1 MKKNT
6 KKFICISAA
15 AIAGIYVYNKLVE
28 SSATSKNLLTTDD
41 GEFYDWKEGKIYY
54 TKKGQGSPLLL
65 IHDTDSRA
73 SSAEWSKINKKLSKE
88 HTVYTIDL
96 IGCGRSDKPALK
108 YTNYM
113 YVQLVTSF
121 VKDVIGSQCD
131 VVATNLSASF
141 VIMANTLDNNLFNKI
156 ILINPVSLSRLKAIP
171 DKICEIKQLLMS
183 TPLIGTFIYNRMT
196 TPIKIDLV
204 FRTKYFSKSQLITSK
219 IKNTYYE
226 SAHLDKSNGK
236 YLLSSILTNYM
247 NLNIIHAVK
256 RINKPIYIIGS
267 RELKNNNEIL
277 ETYSR
282 LNKNFEIIHVSGSNL
297 YPQLEISDK
306 IIKIIEKNLNK

>member
-1 MKKNT
+1 MKH
-6 KKFICISAA
+6 KKRKLLVIAAFSAIFA
-15 AIAGIYVYNKLVE
+15 YIFNKLVVKL
-28 SSATSKNLLTTDD
+28 ATKDNNLFSTNSKQ
-41 GEFYDWKEGKIYY
+41 YDWKHGNIFY
-54 TKKGQGSPLLL
+54 TKHGSGSPILL
-65 IHDTDSRA
+65 IHDLDA
-73 SSAEWSKINKKLSKE
+73 ISSEYEWIKLIRTLEVS